1 MLKKYLVYKQWQK
14 KKNQVEKGRRRK
26 ENGGSN
32 FSIFSCKCFLLK
44 LMPVHTTNIPLNY
57 ANSLS
62 KILIANTRAK
72 SII

>member
-1 MLKKYLVYKQWQK
+1 MVDRILV
-14 KKNQVEKGRRRK
+14 
-26 ENGGSN
+26 
-32 FSIFSCKCFLLK
+32 FSLANVFLLK